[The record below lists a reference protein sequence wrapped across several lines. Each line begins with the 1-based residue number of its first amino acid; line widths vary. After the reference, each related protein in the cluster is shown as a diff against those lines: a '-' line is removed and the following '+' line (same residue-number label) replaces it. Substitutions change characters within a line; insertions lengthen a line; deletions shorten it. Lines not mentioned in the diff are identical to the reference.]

1 MMNRLLGKIAL
12 IAFTVFAFT
21 SCNKDDDAADENT
34 GTVSF
39 SAVLNEMMDTQTR
52 QEVTDLPDCSDAD
65 PAYVDVIVTGPVNI
79 GSVAAPYRVDLVDAG
94 GEFIT
99 AEDEELTNIPA
110 GNYSLTYFIVY
121 DAENNPIWIA
131 PSSGNYEDFVPEPLP
146 LSFEVLSGVDN
157 EVSVDVLCFENRIL
171 NEFGNLFFS
180 LDPHTAIEFCIA
192 GNTCGAGDASFNTTV
207 YSGSDDTGSLLYMD
221 MANTPGEA
229 LCMALPD
236 LDGEDQYYF
245 EISMD
250 GAVIRSGVITDSDVK
265 ALHDGE
271 TNIDPYIFYEGDSCT
286 STDSPDLFGTGGG
299 NTGGGDGGEP
309 EGSFAIPYTETFNTA
324 TAESTLADLGYSTEN
339 LSGETVTEPGT
350 ASLLENTFPTLADA
364 TVTETAYGIQYGYV
378 NNAAETSNGTVD
390 NVVKT
395 SAFQATAGDY
405 TLTYDVGYVKSHN
418 NHSIEV
424 YFSDDS
430 DGSFENGTWTMIDEV
445 SEEDLTADGVG
456 RQEFQRRSATVSTSG
471 NFYVAF
477 RFRAVIEAADEGT
490 RWRIDN
496 IQVEADGS
504 TGGGDTG
511 SESDDVISYFESFE
525 SSTADDNVQTYN
537 YMNEILAATTVVDP
551 ESSTFSLTGNDKFAA
566 ESDVASSSTWGL
578 QGGYVNKDDAGAT
591 SAGTV
596 DNVIVSPLFT
606 TSTGGAYNLTYD
618 IAESA
623 GSDASTLKV
632 YYSEDSNG
640 SFDNGTWTL
649 LETHDQNNSGPGRQE
664 FGRIT
669 QSINVSGDFY
679 VAFRHEATIGAPDAS
694 NNATRWRLDNIRVAN
709 Q

>member
-1 MMNRLLGKIAL
+1 MKKILSKFALLAL
-12 IAFTVFAFT
+12 IIIAFS
-21 SCNKDDDAADENT
+21 SCEKDDGAENDNT
-34 GTVSF
+34 GRISF
-39 SAVLNEMMDTQTR
+39 NATLNAMINNMNR
-52 QEVTDLPDCSDAD
+52 QEVTDLPDCSDAE
-65 PAYVDVIVTGPVNI
+65 PAYVDIVATGPMNI
-79 GSVAAPYRVDLVDAG
+79 GSIAAPFRVDLEAAG
-94 GEFIT
+94 ETYVT
-99 AEDEELTNIPA
+99 AQDEELTDVPA
-110 GNYSLTYFIVY
+110 GDYQLTYFVVY

-131 PSSGNYEDFVPEPLP
+131 PTAGNYEQFVEEPLP
-146 LSFEVLSGVDN
+146 LDFTVQSGEDT

-180 LDPHTAIEFCIA
+180 LDPHMAIEFCIV
-192 GNTCGAGDASFNTTV
+192 GNTCGAGDASFSTTV
-207 YSGSDDTGSLLYMD
+207 YSGSDNTGSLLYMD

-250 GAVIRSGVITDSDVK
+250 GAVIRSGVITDADVK

-299 NTGGGDGGEP
+299 NTGGEVP
-309 EGSFAIPYTETFNTA
+309 EGSFAIPYTETFNAA
-324 TAESTLADLGYSTEN
+324 TAESSLADFGYSTEN
-339 LSGETVTEPGT
+339 LSGETVSGPGT
-350 ASLLENTFPTLADA
+350 ASLLENTFPTLADE
-364 TVTETAYGIQYGYV
+364 TVTETAYGIQYGYA
-378 NNAAETSNGTVD
+378 NTSAETSTGTVD

-405 TLTYDVGYVKSHN
+405 TLTYDVGYIKSHD
-418 NHSIEV
+418 NHSVEV

-477 RFRAVIEAADEGT
+477 RFRAIIDAEGEGT

-566 ESDVASSSTWGL
+566 ESDVTSSSTWGL

-591 SAGTV
+591 SAGIV